1 MRASLDIET
10 ALYDKLTT
18 DGYSASAHAI
28 PATLGD
34 NLPHVH
40 VTRTGG
46 FNSSM
51 VIDTHQIDFD
61 VYAADQADAME
72 TASTFCDWVYSLAG
86 GSLGEPCYASDIIT
100 LPYGNPDPRHP
111 TIGRATL
118 KAQILTRT
126 RGESNA

>member
-10 ALYDKLTT
+10 ALYNKLNTE
-18 DGYSASAHAI
+18 GYSASAHAI
-28 PATLGD
+28 PATLG
-34 NLPHVH
+34 NTLPHIH
-40 VTRTGG
+40 ITRTGG
-46 FNSSM
+46 SNSSM

-61 VYAADQADAME
+61 VYAGDQADAM
-72 TASTFCDWVYSLAG
+72 AAACDLCDWVYELEGAD
-86 GSLGEPCYASDIIT
+86 LGTPCYQSDIIT

>member
-1 MRASLDIET
+1 MRATLDIET
-10 ALYDKLTT
+10 ALYARLRT
-18 DGYSASAHAI
+18 DSYSASAHAI

-34 NLPHVH
+34 SFPHIH

-46 FNSSM
+46 TNRSL
-51 VIDTHQIDFD
+51 VIDTHQVDFD
-61 VYAADQADAME
+61 VYAADQADAMS
-72 TASTFCDWVYSLAG
+72 AACDFCDWVRALAG
-86 GSLGEPCYASDIIT
+86 GNIDGVPCYTSEVMT

-126 RGESNA
+126 RGD